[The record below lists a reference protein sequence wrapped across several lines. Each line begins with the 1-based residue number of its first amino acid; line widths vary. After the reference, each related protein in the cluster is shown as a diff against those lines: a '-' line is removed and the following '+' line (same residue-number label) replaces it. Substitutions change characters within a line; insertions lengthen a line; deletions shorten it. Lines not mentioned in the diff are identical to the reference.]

1 MVINGPVAMAGSI
14 LNFSKVIGTIV
25 PKIEANMT
33 TEKRDKDTAM
43 VTASIPIRNQLYP
56 NTRREIMLALIKATA
71 NSFSIC
77 FPALCNAND
86 PFARPCTTIA
96 EDCIPTFPPVPPIRG
111 IKRAIAG
118 FVINPVSKF
127 PRIIELVSPPNIP
140 INSHGSRAEVCV

>member
-1 MVINGPVAMAGSI
+1 MVINGPVAIAGSI

-77 FPALCNAND
+77 FLHC
-86 PFARPCTTIA
+86 
-96 EDCIPTFPPVPPIRG
+96 VMLMIRL
-111 IKRAIAG
+111 
-118 FVINPVSKF
+118 PD
-127 PRIIELVSPPNIP
+127 LVL
-140 INSHGSRAEVCV
+140 R